1 MTDLTPN
8 RKPRA
13 RRDEPPESGED
24 SMHIWEAP
32 RTQG

>member
-13 RRDEPPESGED
+13 RRDEPEAFGLKLAPSA
-24 SMHIWEAP
+24 EAP